1 MKKTIL
7 LTGSESFV
15 ASFLIKKLKEKYDII
30 GIDKKKKSNNTKYK
44 IDITKNFFNKFN
56 RTKIDYIIH
65 LSSISSD
72 KDCAKDVIKC
82 FRTNVIGTLNLIK
95 LANIQ
100 KVKNF
105 IFASSQ
111 WVYDFSNNK
120 EVKNNDSFINVQ
132 NINSEYA
139 LSKLVSEI
147 NLKQN
152 YKKNKINST
161 VLRFGII
168 YGPRLNNLSAF
179 ESIVYK
185 LLDQNKIEIGS
196 KKTGRNFIH
205 INDICDGIF
214 KSINCKGYNV
224 INLEGEKFI
233 SLENLI
239 KKTSQILNKKIL
251 IEEKFPKIPNIKI
264 VSNQSAK
271 RILGWKPKYSL
282 EKGINSLLEFKKNYN
297 FIN

>member
-1 MKKTIL
+1 
-7 LTGSESFV
+7 
-15 ASFLIKKLKEKYDII
+15 
-30 GIDKKKKSNNTKYK
+30 
-44 IDITKNFFNKFN
+44 
-56 RTKIDYIIH
+56 
-65 LSSISSD
+65 
-72 KDCAKDVIKC
+72 
-82 FRTNVIGTLNLIK
+82 
-95 LANIQ
+95 
-100 KVKNF
+100 
-105 IFASSQ
+105 
-111 WVYDFSNNK
+111 
-120 EVKNNDSFINVQ
+120 
-132 NINSEYA
+132 

-152 YKKNKINST
+152 YKKNKINSAI
-161 VLRFGII
+161 LRFGII
-168 YGPRLNNLSAF
+168 YGPRENNLSALETIF
-179 ESIVYK
+179 YNTIK
-185 LLDQNKIEIGS
+185 NDKIEVGS